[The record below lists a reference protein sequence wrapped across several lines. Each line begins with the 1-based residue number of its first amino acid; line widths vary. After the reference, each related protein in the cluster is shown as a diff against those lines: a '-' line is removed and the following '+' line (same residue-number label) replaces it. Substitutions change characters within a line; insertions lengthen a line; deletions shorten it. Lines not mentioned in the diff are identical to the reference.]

1 MCVCVCERER
11 ERQRQNNIDTQLSIS
26 VQFSIRD
33 YTHAFSI
40 KPPCV
45 FNITKISCL
54 ILLGS
59 VNTVKRHVYETDFDH
74 MVEVNFHFKR
84 SCYIASEKASLQLGF
99 FLNVVVD

>member
-1 MCVCVCERER
+1 MYVRVCVCVRERER
-11 ERQRQNNIDTQLSIS
+11 ETERQNNIDTQLSIS

-45 FNITKISCL
+45 FNITNISCL

-59 VNTVKRHVYETDFDH
+59 VNTVKRCV
-74 MVEVNFHFKR
+74 
-84 SCYIASEKASLQLGF
+84 
-99 FLNVVVD
+99 